1 MLQNNETLTKIT
13 SLTPTFDYNSV
24 IIHLKNG
31 TSFQLLLSG
40 ELTDIITHLTN
51 SSDNHRIPEGYNVV
65 DTFTGCRII
74 YKVDEISYI
83 EFKPD
88 IDEGEQIVYNF
99 V

>member
-1 MLQNNETLTKIT
+1 MPDNEILTKIT
-13 SLTPTFDYNSV
+13 TLTPTFDYNSV

-51 SSDNHRIPEGYNVV
+51 LSNNHRIPEGYNVV

-88 IDEGEQIVYNF
+88 IDEGESIMYNF
-99 V
+99 A